1 MSDPIDLI
9 TANPDTDNPANFA
22 VEADLAW
29 TQLKAAIP
37 QLNTAFTALNFN
49 SVQDTSTT
57 ENVLGNGAKTFTV
70 SSGKSWLPGQIV
82 NIADSA
88 NPTVNIMTAAVSSYS
103 GTSLSVTV
111 LQFLGAEGTTISSW
125 IITISAM
132 PSVPTVTSEI
142 KVTTYT
148 GNGSTNNKVM
158 RLSTTATNTATGDI
172 TFADSAT
179 LGSTWTVLSS
189 GWYRV
194 RAQAVGTTPIPGIT
208 VNCTE
213 LTTLVSALTDTSKLL
228 SRLSDTL
235 SGSINYCDVIAFFN
249 VNDVIRFQQGSGTL
263 TTGNASTLLSI
274 QKLSLQGVGGS
285 GSGSGAPTDAEYVV
299 AVSNGTLTN
308 ERVATSSTS
317 ITADSGTTGQMI
329 FKRAAL
335 IGDVVADADSNSLT
349 IPNNQVAN
357 TKLAQMAPYTLK
369 GNATSATADPQDIAV
384 PVSSVVGR
392 DSSGNITALTMG
404 TNMSI
409 VAGALTASGGGGGAP
424 TDATYVVASSNG
436 TLSAERVA
444 TSGTSITVDT
454 ATTGQIIYK
463 RAALTGDVTAPA
475 DSNVTTIGANK
486 VTNSNLA
493 TMTANTIK
501 VNATTGIATPTDVFI
516 APSRLVG
523 RDDSGNITGIS
534 VGGNMTLTGG
544 VLNSVGGVT
553 GADLETAG
561 VVIFD
566 GTNFK
571 NYAGT
576 NIILG
581 ANPIYT
587 WAAKPAASSVDAG
600 TEIRINTSSFGG
612 TYKHSIG
619 PTAVSD
625 GTNWMPAGGM
635 QLLARGAGSAASPLA
650 TCTGT
655 GSDVLF
661 NIATNF
667 SLPANFFA
675 YAGGG
680 LMVRA
685 VFQKTGAD
693 ANAST
698 FRAKIGKNNTAGT
711 TDIICGVTTSA
722 IATREAKIGQ
732 IMRVTTLTVGVTA
745 AVFTTDTIQENGQ
758 DTAKVNDKSTY
769 LFTDQVNYVVFTASG
784 TTGAT
789 HALVSF
795 EIWWMA

>member
-1 MSDPIDLI
+1 MADPIDLI
-9 TANPDTDNPANFA
+9 TANPDPDNPTNFA

-37 QLNTAFTALNFN
+37 QINDVATAMNLNAVN
-49 SVQDTSTT
+49 DTSTT

-70 SSGKSWLPGQIV
+70 SAGKSWLPGQIV
-82 NIADSA
+82 NIADA
-88 NPTVNIMTAAVSSYS
+88 ALPTTNIMTAAVSAYS

-111 LQFLGAEGTTISSW
+111 LQFLGTSGTTISDW
-125 IITISAM
+125 VITLSAM
-132 PSVPTVTSEI
+132 PSVPTVTSELKI
-142 KVTTYT
+142 TTVS
-148 GNGSTNNKVM
+148 GFGSTNTKVYLFGTVATDTASAD
-158 RLSTTATNTATGDI
+158 LSYVN
-172 TFADSAT
+172 SAT
-179 LGSTWTVLSS
+179 LGTYITVLTA
-189 GWYRV
+189 GWYRI
-194 RAQAVGTTPIPGIT
+194 RGQIIGSGTPQPGIT
-208 VNCTE
+208 KNCTQ
-213 LTTLVSALTDTSKLL
+213 LSNAVTNLTDINQLVIRASVFVSTTAAVF
-228 SRLSDTL
+228 DTIIYL
-235 SGSINYCDVIAFFN
+235 A
-249 VNDVIRFQQGSGTL
+249 VNDILRLQDGGGTV
-263 TTGNASTLLSI
+263 TTANANTYLQI

-285 GSGSGAPTDAEYVV
+285 GGGSGAPTDAEYVV
-299 AVSNGTLTN
+299 ATANGTLTN

-317 ITADSGTTGQMI
+317 ITADAGTIGQML

-335 IGDVVADADSNSLT
+335 TGDVVADADSNSLT

-357 TKLAQMAPYTLK
+357 TKLAQMASYTLK

-493 TMTANTIK
+493 TMTANTVK
-501 VNATTGIATPTDVFI
+501 VNATNGVATPTDLFV
-516 APSRLVG
+516 AANSLVG
-523 RDDSGNITGIS
+523 RGSTGNIADITLGGNLTMTGTVLDS
-534 VGGNMTLTGG
+534 VGGL
-544 VLNSVGGVT
+544 VA
-553 GADLETAG
+553 ADLETAG

-667 SLPANFFA
+667 SLPADFFA

-680 LMVRA
+680 LLVRA

-711 TDIICGVTTSA
+711 TDIIYSLVTSA
-722 IATREAKIGQ
+722 VALREAKMAQ
-732 IMRVTTLTVGVTA
+732 IMRVNTLGANTVAT
-745 AVFTTDTIQENGQ
+745 FTTDTLQDNGQ
-758 DTAKVNDKSTY
+758 GTSLVNDKNTY
-769 LFTDQVNYVVFTASG
+769 LDTTTVNYVVFTASG

-795 EIWWMA
+795 SIWWMA

>member
-1 MSDPIDLI
+1 MADPIDLI
-9 TANPDTDNPANFA
+9 TANPDTNNPTDFA
-22 VEADLAW
+22 AQADLAW
-29 TQLKAAIP
+29 QQLKTAIP
-37 QLNTAFTALNFN
+37 QINNVATALNIN

-57 ENVLGNGAKTFTV
+57 SNVLGNGDKTFTV
-70 SSGKSWLPGQIV
+70 STGKSWLPGQIV
-82 NIADSA
+82 NIADASA
-88 NPTVNIMTAAVSSYS
+88 PTSSIMTAAVSTYS

-111 LQFLGAEGTTISSW
+111 LQFYGVEGTTISDW
-125 IITISAM
+125 VITLSAM
-132 PSVPTVTSEI
+132 PSIPTVTSEI

-148 GNGSTNNKVM
+148 GLASTNTKVM
-158 RLSTTATNTATGDI
+158 ILSTTAVNTASGDI
-172 TFADSAT
+172 AYDSSAS
-179 LGSTWTVLSS
+179 LGSSWTVLTR
-189 GWYRV
+189 GWYRI

-213 LTTLVSALTDTSKLL
+213 LTTLVTALTDTSKLL
-228 SRLSDTL
+228 ARLSDSL
-235 SGSINYCDVIAFFN
+235 SGSINYCDITAFFE
-249 VNDVIRFQQGSGTL
+249 VNDIIRFQQGSGTL
-263 TTGNASTLLSI
+263 TAGNASTLVYI
-274 QKLSLQGVGGS
+274 QKVSLQGVGGS
-285 GSGSGAPTDAEYVV
+285 GSGSGAPDDAEYVV
-299 AVSNGTLTN
+299 ATANGTLTN

-317 ITADSGTTGQMI
+317 ITADAGTTGQMI

-335 IGDVVADADSNSLT
+335 IGDVTADADSNSLT
-349 IPNNQVAN
+349 IPNNTITNA
-357 TKLAQMAPYTLK
+357 KHAQMVAYTLK

-409 VAGALTASGGGGGAP
+409 VAGALTSSGGGGGAP

-454 ATTGQIIYK
+454 ATAGQIIYK
-463 RAALTGDVTAPA
+463 RAALTGDITASA
-475 DSNVTTIGANK
+475 DSNTTTIAANA
-486 VTNSNLA
+486 VTNAKLA
-493 TMTANTIK
+493 TMTANTVK
-501 VNATTGIATPTDVFI
+501 VNATNGPATPTDLFI
-516 APSRLVG
+516 AASGLLG
-523 RDDSGNITGIS
+523 RGDSGNIAAISLGANMTMTGTVLDS
-534 VGGNMTLTGG
+534 VGGLDA
-544 VLNSVGGVT
+544 
-553 GADLETAG
+553 ADLETAG

-587 WAAKPAASSVDAG
+587 WAAKPTAATVGAG
-600 TEIRINTSSFGG
+600 AEIRINTSSFGG
-612 TYKHSIG
+612 TYKNSIG

-625 GTNWMPAGGM
+625 GSHYMPAGGI
-635 QLLARGAGSAASPLA
+635 QLLARGSGSAATPIA

-655 GSDVLF
+655 GADALF

-667 SLPANFFA
+667 SLPADFFT
-675 YAGGG
+675 YVGGG

-698 FRAKIGKNNTAGT
+698 FRVKLGKNNTAGT
-711 TDIICGVTTSA
+711 TDIIAGITSTA
-722 IATREAKIGQ
+722 AAGREAKIGQ
-732 IMRVTTLTVGVTA
+732 IMRVTTLGANTVA
-745 AVFTTDTIQENGQ
+745 AFTTDILQDNGQ
-758 DTAKVNDKSTY
+758 GTALINDRNTY
-769 LFTDQVNYVVFTASG
+769 LDTTTANYVVFTVNG

-789 HALVSF
+789 HALISF